1 MKSNV
6 LLEAGQN
13 QVIYLDFVL
22 IEMEILFIKSQ
33 ENGKKKS
40 KLNAYKME
48 KVKYFWKKLIK

>member
-48 KVKYFWKKLIK
+48 KVKYFGKKLIK

>member
-1 MKSNV
+1 VKSNV

-33 ENGKKKS
+33 ANGKKKS

-48 KVKYFWKKLIK
+48 KVKYFGKKLIK

>member
-1 MKSNV
+1 VKSNV

-48 KVKYFWKKLIK
+48 KVKYFGKKLIK